1 MYSLRLKSPAK
12 INLCLKV
19 LNKRKDGYHQIKT
32 VFERISLCDEIILR
46 KRSDRK
52 IKIVCNH
59 PGVPRN
65 SANLMYKAADLL
77 RKDFNKDSGLDIR
90 LNKRIPVASGLGG
103 GSSNAASILLGLNRF
118 WHLGLSKRELLGYA
132 GKIGSDV
139 PFFVSGNKFAIG
151 TGRGDKIQNLP
162 HLSPL
167 WHILVVPRKKLST
180 KEIYSSLNL
189 RLTKNRDDVNMLTCA
204 LKKNDLSKLEKY
216 VSNDLEKVASK
227 IFPKLLQIKEKLI
240 ELGIKIQS
248 LSGSGPAIF
257 GITDSREEA
266 QRKAKSLRS
275 KGWQVF
281 VVRTY

>member
-19 LNKRKDGYHQIKT
+19 LKKRKDGYHQIKT

-204 LKKNDLSKLEKY
+204 LKKNDLSRLRKY
-216 VSNDLEKVASK
+216 VSNDLEKVASR